1 MSRNNKIVP
10 QSMCNW
16 LLLLVFVMQFV
27 VSLCAKSV
35 WGIFSSK
42 PLDQY
47 NYILIVEVFAVG
59 VPTVLLCFFNE
70 SGFAKTFAV
79 KSMSFLNVWK
89 CVGLG
94 LCLQPIAVVGNLIWQ
109 KVVGVTPSLYYGTI
123 PYDIESFIIIFIFTC
138 VVPAI
143 SEEFLLRGMYLTAVK
158 RKGYVFSIVTST
170 VMFVLLHSDP
180 STIVAHSILGAL
192 TAIVVINTN
201 SVFSGVMVHLSFNL
215 GGILLDVAADKI
227 SYVGSFAGGFG
238 FYLVLAGVCFVL
250 SWLLLRGIC
259 SKKTKKTASKEI
271 VPELFKAFFN
281 FPVLIII
288 LIYIYR
294 IVG

>member
-1 MSRNNKIVP
+1 MSRNNRIVP

-27 VSLCAKSV
+27 VSLGAKSV
-35 WGIFSSK
+35 WEIFSNK
-42 PLDQY
+42 PLEWY
-47 NYILIVEVFAVG
+47 NYILVVEIFAVG
-59 VPTVLLCFFNE
+59 VPTVLLCFFNG
-70 SGFAKTFAV
+70 SGFAKTFAF
-79 KSMSFLNVWK
+79 KSVSFSKAWK

-123 PYDIESFIIIFIFTC
+123 PSDTEGFIIIFIFTC
-138 VVPAI
+138 LVPAI

-170 VMFVLLHSDP
+170 VLFVLLHSDL
-180 STIVAHSILGAL
+180 SSVVAHSILGAFA
-192 TAIVVINTN
+192 AIVVLNTN
-201 SVFSGVMVHLSFNL
+201 SVFAGVMVHLSFNL
-215 GGILLDVAADKI
+215 GGILLDITADKFFPI
-227 SYVGSFAGGFG
+227 GSFAGGLG

-250 SWLLLRGIC
+250 SRLLLRCIC
-259 SKKTKKTASKEI
+259 SKKTRKTTSKEF

-281 FPVLIII
+281 LPVLIII